1 MDKNSPEAKGI
12 RTAYQ
17 AVGGT
22 VVAFL
27 YGLWA
32 LPGVPEYVTN
42 FLKTEGF
49 SLLLVLAA
57 LVGIPAGLI
66 AYVQNKKG
74 K

>member
-1 MDKNSPEAKGI
+1 MDKNSPEGKGF

-17 AVGGT
+17 AIAGT

-27 YGLWA
+27 YGLWS
-32 LPGVPEYVTN
+32 LPGVPEYITN

-49 SLLLVLAA
+49 SLLVVLAA

-66 AYVQNKKG
+66 AYVQNKRG